1 MRKRLSA
8 SLYCKLLIN
17 MRDLVS
23 VVSKID
29 CNPRRLVWIF
39 STDNLEMCLMSDD
52 DFTWNSLQ
60 EDEAGVPDQG
70 HAGPDQHHDVD
81 QRDDGVQVG
90 GVLGVHNL

>member
-1 MRKRLSA
+1 
-8 SLYCKLLIN
+8 

-29 CNPRRLVWIF
+29 CNPSRLVWIF

-60 EDEAGVPDQG
+60 EDEAGVPDQR
-70 HAGPDQHHDVD
+70 HTRPDQHHDVD